1 MKNVKRIALSGLSC
15 LPLAALLASSPA
27 HAVPTL
33 YLGMNGGTMERL
45 YADQV
50 LPAFEKA
57 NNVKVVIVPGT
68 SSDILAKVQAS
79 KDNPQMH
86 VMFLDDGIMYRA
98 ISMGLCDKLQPSASL
113 ADLPAK
119 AKIKEEAAA
128 VSLGVTGLAY
138 NTKMFSEKGWAAPT
152 SWMDLADKKFKEK
165 VVFQSMASSTFGLH
179 GFLMFNRIQG
189 GSETNVEPGFK
200 AWPKTVGPNVL
211 EYIASSAKISE
222 MVQTGEAALFPLTP
236 TQVTALKIKGVP
248 VEYAPPKEG
257 GVVLNVAECA
267 IAKND
272 QPELAQKLAA
282 YLLTPEA
289 QAPALEFGDQIPSN
303 PKTPTTEKTKGQV
316 AAMNKYLETAV
327 TIDWDQVNQLRPEWN
342 ARWNRSVE
350 R

>member
-1 MKNVKRIALSGLSC
+1 MKNVKRFAISGLSC
-15 LPLAALLASSPA
+15 LPLAALLASAPA
-27 HAVPTL
+27 HAEPTL

-57 NNVKVVIVPGT
+57 NKVKVVIVPGT

-79 KDNPQMH
+79 KDNPQLH
-86 VMFLDDGIMYRA
+86 VIFLDDGIMYRA
-98 ISMGLCDKLQPSASL
+98 ISMGLCDKLQPSPGL

-119 AKIKEEAAA
+119 AKIKDEAAA

-138 NTKMFSEKGWAAPT
+138 NTKMFKENGWSAPT
-152 SWMDLADKKFKEK
+152 SWMDLADKRFKEK
-165 VVFQSMASSTFGLH
+165 VVFQSLASSTFGLH

-189 GSETNVEPGFK
+189 GSETDVEPGFK

-303 PKTPTTEKTKGQV
+303 PKTPTSDKTHGQV